1 MSWEQVVIFL
11 KYCNMNT
18 ENIFNSIEI
27 NEHSVTPKYVQIINS
42 IIKGIEAG
50 LISKDYFL
58 PSLNELAYELDV
70 SRETCIRVYRELRKM
85 GIVQSIPGKGYFIA
99 NVNIK
104 RRTKIF
110 LMFNKLST
118 HKKIIYDSFVDTLG
132 ENAAIDFYIYN
143 NNYALFKELLSNKNK
158 EYDYYV
164 IIPHFLDGGEDAY
177 DIINQLPKE
186 KLILLDKVLPGVD
199 GDYGMVYENFEN
211 DIYNALAGALE
222 PLKKYHSLKIIFPDY
237 TYYPEEIVKGFR
249 NFCQEYAFNYE
260 VINDMAN
267 EKIDMGVVYITVM
280 EDDLVELIEKI
291 LESNL
296 EVGREVGVISYN
308 ETPIKKII
316 LKGITTIS
324 TDFQLMGKLAAGLIL
339 ENLKLRVPV
348 PFHLT
353 LRNSV

>member
-1 MSWEQVVIFL
+1 
-11 KYCNMNT
+11 MNS

-27 NEHSVTPKYVQIINS
+27 NEHSVTPKYLQIINS

-50 LISKDYFL
+50 KISKDYFL

-85 GIVQSIPGKGYFIA
+85 GIVQSVPGKGYFIA
-99 NVNIK
+99 NVDVK
-104 RRTKIF
+104 RRTRVF

-118 HKKIIYDSFVDTLG
+118 HKKIIYDAFVDTLG

-143 NNYALFKELLSNKNK
+143 NNYALFKDLLANKNK

-164 IIPHFLDGGEDAY
+164 IIPHFLDGRDDAY
-177 DIINQLPKE
+177 EIINQLPKE

-199 GDYGMVYENFEN
+199 GEYGMVYEHFET
-211 DIYNALAGALE
+211 DIYHALAEALE
-222 PLKKYHSLKIIFPDY
+222 PLKKYHTLKIIFPDY

-249 NFCQEYAFNYE
+249 SFCQEYAFNYE
-260 VINDMAN
+260 VINDLST
-267 EKIDMGVVYITVM
+267 EKIEEGVVYITVM
-280 EDDLVELIEKI
+280 EDDLVGLIEKI
-291 LESNL
+291 LDSKL
-296 EVGREVGVISYN
+296 EVGRQVGVISYN

-324 TDFQLMGKLAAGLIL
+324 TDFQMMGKLAAGLIL
-339 ENLKLRVPV
+339 GNSKARIPV
-348 PFHLT
+348 PFHLN
-353 LRNSV
+353 LRNSI